1 MPVPRVVPAHLILAE
16 AEPRAHRAGS
26 VPGRRDRGTDAGEL
40 PQRGRN
46 GLSPSPSST
55 TSEQHTRIHIA
66 LGARNRLTSFNA
78 SFRKIVGQRPDL
90 HKWEF
95 LRLMQVPWFNWH
107 GRELMSRE

>member
-1 MPVPRVVPAHLILAE
+1 MTNSTVTP
-16 AEPRAHRAGS
+16 
-26 VPGRRDRGTDAGEL
+26 TD
-40 PQRGRN
+40 P
-46 GLSPSPSST
+46 
-55 TSEQHTRIHIA
+55 
-66 LGARNRLTSFNA
+66 NA